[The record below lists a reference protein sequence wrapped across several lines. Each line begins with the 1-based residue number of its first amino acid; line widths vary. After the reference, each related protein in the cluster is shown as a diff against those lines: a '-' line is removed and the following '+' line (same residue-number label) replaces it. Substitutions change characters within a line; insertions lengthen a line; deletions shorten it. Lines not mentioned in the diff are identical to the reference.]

1 MFVFT
6 SFASFKISPL
16 EGNDRTCML
25 VTLFL
30 CNVQMSLYITDEGPN
45 AASSTALD
53 NFVNI
58 ATGFIFLA
66 IVEYLI
72 ILKRLTKYRNN
83 KDGMEYENALKF
95 AQKLDYSAS
104 ILFPIFCILYLIQH
118 FIYYE
123 FIAAYAD
130 IREDLSQSTL

>member
-1 MFVFT
+1 M
-6 SFASFKISPL
+6 
-16 EGNDRTCML
+16 
-25 VTLFL
+25 
-30 CNVQMSLYITDEGPN
+30 
-45 AASSTALD
+45 
-53 NFVNI
+53 
-58 ATGFIFLA
+58 
-66 IVEYLI
+66 EYVI

-104 ILFPIFCILYLIQH
+104 ILFPIFYILYLIQH